1 MVRNLIKKI
10 TDDICNHNNFSQE
23 KKEEIEY
30 SLLVTTFEIIKIIII
45 ITLFSILGFFKEIVL
60 VMVVMSFTKPF
71 IGGYHEDT
79 QVKCLVSSIIISS
92 MILYLSINGQLN
104 FLSLIL
110 LNGLNI
116 FAIYN
121 RAPVIN
127 DDMPITRVDLINRN
141 CKLGVINSIIFS
153 LIALFFHN
161 IGVYSSIITW
171 TLLVEVCLMFNK
183 KHLLKGRNR
192 L

>member
-10 TDDICNHNNFSQE
+10 TDDIGNHNNFSKE

-30 SLLVTTFEIIKIIII
+30 SLLITVFEIIKIIII
-45 ITLFSILGFFKEIVL
+45 ISLFSILGYFKEIIVI
-60 VMVVMSFTKPF
+60 MIVMSFTKPF

-92 MILYLSINGQLN
+92 MILYLSLNNQLN
-104 FLSLIL
+104 LISLIL
-110 LNGLNI
+110 LNSLNI
-116 FAIYN
+116 FAIYS

-127 DDMPITRVDLINRN
+127 ADMPITRVDLINRN

-153 LIALFFHN
+153 LIALVLHN
-161 IGVYSSIITW
+161 IGVYSCIITW
-171 TLLVEVCLMFNK
+171 TLLIEVCLMFNK
-183 KHLLKGRNR
+183 KTFFKREE
-192 L
+192 

>member
-10 TDDICNHNNFSQE
+10 TDDIGDHNNFSKE

-45 ITLFSILGFFKEIVL
+45 ITLFSILGFFKEIIL
-60 VMVVMSFTKPF
+60 VMAVMSFTKPF

-92 MILYLSINGQLN
+92 MILYLSINNQLN
-104 FLSLIL
+104 LISLIL
-110 LNGLNI
+110 LNILNI

-127 DDMPITRVDLINRN
+127 ADMPITRIDLINRN
-141 CKLGVINSIIFS
+141 CRLGVINSIIFS
-153 LIALFFHN
+153 VIALFLYN
-161 IGVYSSIITW
+161 IGIYSSIITW
-171 TLLVEVCLMFNK
+171 TLLIEVCLMFNK
-183 KHLLKGRNR
+183 KIFIKGEE
-192 L
+192 